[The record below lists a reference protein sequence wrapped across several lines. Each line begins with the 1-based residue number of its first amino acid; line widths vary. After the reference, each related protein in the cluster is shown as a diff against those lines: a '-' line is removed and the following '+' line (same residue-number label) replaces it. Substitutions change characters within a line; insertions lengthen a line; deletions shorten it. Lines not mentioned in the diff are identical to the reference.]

1 MRRRSLVVLCLVSG
15 ITFIAFLIRL
25 YRLDAVPFRGDEAF
39 AVQNWSG
46 LPLSVSLNRIAT
58 IEPHP
63 VLTYVVFRGWGLLVG
78 SSEFAARLL
87 SVLFGVLGVPVV
99 YRVGCLLAGRASVGV
114 VAGGLW
120 ALHAYAVWHAQDA
133 RNYAIWVT
141 LSLVVLWF
149 GLRAVR
155 RQDFGSWVLYSAACT
170 VAVNVFYLEVLF
182 LLGFGFWMVVV
193 QRWWTKVVAWGWSQ
207 VVPFLTVVFS
217 FLLLQWPVVSSGQ
230 YGGTVG
236 VSWSVTDLITR
247 FLPALT
253 FGETFA
259 FSPVGAG
266 LLFAALLVV
275 IAFLL
280 YVRES
285 SVFLLLVQVIV
296 PVLLLTLLSLRLDT
310 FASRY
315 VLPASVYIVLLL
327 ALFVVRVRWLGFV
340 GVSVWVLLSV
350 VSLGQMW
357 FSSDYTKSPD
367 WPAVTAY
374 LRQHVSCQDLV
385 IQLSAD
391 AAFGY
396 YYDACA
402 PDIALPSSPQQS
414 FQAIAAA
421 LSDATINHTSLW
433 IAGRTFADWPNAGVV
448 ESWLD
453 SHLQRVRGTQI
464 NGLLVEQF
472 MPWKVQP
479 SELPSGE
486 PVAFGGFVQLIGW
499 RIWSPEPDDQMF
511 VWLYWR
517 PVSTV
522 SVPYKVFVHL
532 EGDTNPST
540 GTPLW
545 SQHDQYPQNGRIST
559 QDWMPAAIYRDVY
572 VLPLQAV
579 APGNYQIN
587 VGWYDSA
594 TLQRVLTDEQRDS
607 YTIARLQLP

>member
-1 MRRRSLVVLCLVSG
+1 MRHRSLVALCLVSG
-15 ITFIAFLIRL
+15 ITFVAFLIRL
-25 YRLDAVPFRGDEAF
+25 YRLDVVPFRGDEAF

-46 LPLSVSLNRIAT
+46 LPLAVSLNRIAT

-63 VLTYVVFRGWGLLVG
+63 VLTYVIFRGWGLLAG

-87 SVLFGVLGVPVV
+87 PVLFGVLGVPVI
-99 YRVGCLLAGRASVGV
+99 YRVGRLLGGHASVGV

-120 ALHAYAVWHAQDA
+120 SLHAYAVWHAQDA

-141 LSLVVLWF
+141 LSLVALWF

-155 RQDFGSWVLYSAACT
+155 RSDFGSWVLYGAACT
-170 VAVNVFYLEVLF
+170 VAVNVFYLEALF
-182 LLGFGFWMVVV
+182 LLGFGFWVVV
-193 QRWWTKVVAWGWSQ
+193 VHRQRTKAVAWGLSQ
-207 VVPFLTVVFS
+207 VVPFLTVVLS
-217 FLLLQWPVVSSGQ
+217 FLLLQWSVVSSGQ

-236 VSWSVTDLITR
+236 ASWSVADLIAQ
-247 FLPALT
+247 FLPVLT
-253 FGETFA
+253 FGNTFA
-259 FSPVGAG
+259 VSSVGAG
-266 LLFAALLVV
+266 VLFAAFFVM
-275 IAFLL
+275 IALLL
-280 YVRES
+280 YSRES
-285 SVFLLLVQVIV
+285 SVFLLLVQIVV
-296 PVLLLTLLSLRLDT
+296 PVLLLALLSLRLNV
-310 FASRY
+310 FASKY
-315 VLPASVYIVLLL
+315 VFPASVYIVLLL
-327 ALFVVRVRWLGFV
+327 ALFVVRVRWLGLI
-340 GVSVWVLLSV
+340 SVNIWVLLSV

-367 WPAVTAY
+367 WPAIAAY
-374 LRQHVSCQDLV
+374 LRQHVTCQDLV

-414 FQAIAAA
+414 SQAIAAT
-421 LSDATINHTSLW
+421 LSDAAINHTSLW

-453 SHLQRVRGTQI
+453 NHLQRVRGTQI

-472 MPWKVQP
+472 MPWKVQL
-479 SELPSGE
+479 SELSPE
-486 PVAFGGFVQLIGW
+486 QPVSYGGFVQMIDW
-499 RIWSPEPDDQMF
+499 RVWSPEPDEQMF

-545 SQHDQYPQNGRIST
+545 SQHDQYPQNDRIST

-587 VGWYDSA
+587 VGWYDPA